1 MVFEQR
7 VRRQGP
13 RRRLPAAPSAPVG
26 GTLRLP
32 YVWGARALPAAYL
45 GNVAIIVTQSC
56 LTLDARYRLEAR
68 IAGGGVGQVWRGTDL
83 LLRRQVAVKM
93 LRPEYADHPETLG
106 RFRAEAQHAGAMT
119 HRGIAQ
125 VYDYCDGGPSSSPYL
140 VLEFV
145 DGPSLAGILARG
157 PIGATR
163 TMDIIAQVAAGL
175 AAAHRAGLAHRD
187 IKPENILL
195 GPDGLVKITDF
206 GIAHAAG
213 SAPVTP
219 PDLVMGT
226 SQYLAPERITGR
238 HESPVGD
245 LYSLGIVLYECL
257 VGKPPF
263 DGTWAEVMSAHLHR
277 PMPSLPPGVPDE
289 IRELLARLTAKD
301 PAERL
306 ADAAEVE
313 AVAGRLSARLSP
325 AQPDPAEAAKTPET
339 ASAAAEPGLA
349 AGPATMTGDTS
360 RPAGDTSKRRVL
372 AATAAAGMLAAVAG
386 VLFFVMPTGAAPV
399 EADTGHGASGQAGPA
414 ATARMPASSGGAVGG
429 SGQQGVTPSPNPA
442 PSPSGT
448 GPQKSPSPAA
458 STPSA
463 TKSPHVTPTPTPSSS
478 GSGIQLKVPILGIT
492 LGL

>member
-1 MVFEQR
+1 M
-7 VRRQGP
+7 
-13 RRRLPAAPSAPVG
+13 AD
-26 GTLRLP
+26 
-32 YVWGARALPAAYL
+32 L

-125 VYDYCDGGPSSSPYL
+125 VYDYRDGGSSSSPYL
-140 VLEFV
+140 VMEFV
-145 DGPSLAGILARG
+145 DGPSLAAILARG
-157 PIGATR
+157 PVGATR
-163 TMDIIAQVAAGL
+163 TMDIIAQVASGL

-195 GPDGLVKITDF
+195 GSDGLVKITDF

-219 PDLVMGT
+219 PELVMGT

-238 HESPVGD
+238 HEDPVGD

-277 PMPSLPPGVPDE
+277 PMPSLPPGVPHE

-313 AVAGRLSARLSP
+313 AVARRLSACLSP
-325 AQPDPAEAAKTPET
+325 AQPDPAQAATSEAAGTAET
-339 ASAAAEPGLA
+339 AEPAAAEAELA
-349 AGPATMTGDTS
+349 AGPAKATGEAARATS
-360 RPAGDTSKRRVL
+360 SGQRKRKTSKRRVL
-372 AATAAAGMLAAVAG
+372 AATATVGMIAAVAG
-386 VLFFVMPTGAAPV
+386 LLASRMPSGTAPRQGAA
-399 EADTGHGASGQAGPA
+399 GQAGPA
-414 ATARMPASSGGAVGG
+414 ATARMPGTSQGAAGG
-429 SGQQGVTPSPNPA
+429 SGRQGQRSVAPSPGPA
-442 PSPSGT
+442 PSPGGSTGSG
-448 GPQKSPSPAA
+448 QKVSPSPVATA
-458 STPSA
+458 SQGTGS
-463 TKSPHVTPTPTPSSS
+463 TGKGVHPTPKPSTTNP
-478 GSGIQLKVPILGIT
+478 GGGLQIQVPILGIS